1 VLSPLLLAALLQ
13 AAPDPQD
20 FWTRDSLLGDPS
32 GVRADLAD
40 RGLSW
45 TLAYTGEV
53 ISNVSGGL
61 QKDVGVDHL
70 LDWVI
75 DADFQKM
82 LGWTGGSARLN
93 PLWIAGDGIAK
104 DVGDLTQV
112 SNISASGGTRIF
124 EAWLQ
129 QNFGDHALSIR
140 AGIMGADQEFAISP
154 SSLLLFNSSFG
165 APIFVTA
172 NVRWPV
178 YPVGGLGAR
187 VRCEPGGGLYLMG
200 GVYDGNADLADVNRT
215 GVRIKLQHGDGQF
228 AIGGAGWNFDEDL
241 PGVVKLGGF
250 YHSADF
256 TQFSTGKTVSGL
268 GGAYAVFDKRLY
280 KEGPLPGTLDYH
292 FRVGFAQ
299 QDRSFVHFS
308 MSTGVKSTGLI
319 PGRPLDVA
327 GLGWIYARISPYYA
341 DAQPQ
346 PEPWSY
352 ESVLEATY
360 QFFVT
365 PAWSLQPDV
374 QYVMHPGGSTL
385 IRNATVLGLRVDIT
399 F

>member
-82 LGWTGGSARLN
+82 VGWTGGSARLN

-104 DVGDLTQV
+104 DVGDLAQV

-154 SSLLLFNSSFG
+154 SSLLLYNSSFG
-165 APIFVTA
+165 APLFLTA
-172 NVRWPV
+172 NLRSPV

-228 AIGGAGWNFDEDL
+228 
-241 PGVVKLGGF
+241 
-250 YHSADF
+250 
-256 TQFSTGKTVSGL
+256 
-268 GGAYAVFDKRLY
+268 DKRLY

-292 FRVGFAQ
+292 LRVGFAQ
-299 QDRSFVHFS
+299 QDRSLVHFAL
-308 MSTGVKSTGLI
+308 STGVRSTGPI

-341 DAQPQ
+341 EAQPQ

-365 PAWSLQPDV
+365 PAWSFQPDI

-385 IRNATVLGLRVDIT
+385 IRNATVLGFRVDIT